1 MKTMKNYVWISLI
14 GLAMMVTGC
23 RKDIEEDAKY
33 YHSTVFDVTV
43 LHTEWEFDEYLGQFY
58 CHKDIEELTEKV
70 YDYGSWELY
79 KEFDGG
85 SKNPYQV
92 ALPTSF
98 FMVDTLAD
106 SSVHYYTEYMDYRVG
121 IGYVEIQLT
130 YSDFYYPKDEAG
142 RYIKPDEMNFRLHL
156 EY

>member
-1 MKTMKNYVWISLI
+1 MKNYVWISLI

-23 RKDIEEDAKY
+23 RKDIEEGAKY

-43 LHTEWEFDEYLGQFY
+43 LHTEWEFDEKLNQFY